1 MAFRTNYAGAPL
13 NVSVKNFQTQSTFD
27 KLKVIN
33 ELSRLILYGYMM
45 DNKCGIFS
53 VHKKLSYNCEGPRNV
68 HVIVKF
74 SYVVTEYV

>member
-45 DNKCGIFS
+45 DNK
-53 VHKKLSYNCEGPRNV
+53 KA
-68 HVIVKF
+68 
-74 SYVVTEYV
+74 